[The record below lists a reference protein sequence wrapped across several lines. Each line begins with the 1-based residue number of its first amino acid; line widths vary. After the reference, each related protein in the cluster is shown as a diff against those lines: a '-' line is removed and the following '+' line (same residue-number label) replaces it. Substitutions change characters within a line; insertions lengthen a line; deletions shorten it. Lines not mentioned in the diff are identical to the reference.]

1 MLIITILFNR
11 LWFPPDQSNKVAKAY
26 VDWLKDNPPDKTIE
40 KTICIAVG
48 SSENGRILTYGIG
61 EIQKGKEKEVL
72 QRNTQQN
79 LFMASKIE
87 GLRYKAEVL
96 MDFTEAYKILGMAPP
111 PEV

>member
-1 MLIITILFNR
+1 VLIITILLNR

-26 VDWLKDNPPDKTIE
+26 VDWLKDNPPDSTIE

-48 SSENGRILTYGIG
+48 SDENGSILTYGIG
-61 EIQKGKEKEVL
+61 DVKKGKEKEAL
-72 QRNTQQN
+72 QNSTKQN

-87 GLRYKAEVL
+87 GLKYKVEVF
-96 MDFTEAYKILGMAPP
+96 MDFTEAYKILGMVP